1 MLTSKQRTY
10 LRALA
15 TKEKALFQIGKNDA
29 SPDVVE
35 SINECLE
42 KRELIKISVLENC
55 ATTPREVADLLGE
68 RTRSDVVTVIGR
80 KIVLYRPAKEPII
93 KLPK

>member
-1 MLTSKQRTY
+1 MLNSKE
-10 LRALA
+10 RAFLKGLA
-15 TKEKALFQIGKNDA
+15 NKEKALFQVGKNEV
-29 SPDVVE
+29 SPDVVA
-35 SINECLE
+35 SINECLD

-55 ATTPREVADLLGE
+55 ESSPREVADLLGG